1 MHAHF
6 QLLEQEIIKL
16 KLIVYER
23 DDKGEFVLPPV

>member
-16 KLIVYER
+16 KPIVYER